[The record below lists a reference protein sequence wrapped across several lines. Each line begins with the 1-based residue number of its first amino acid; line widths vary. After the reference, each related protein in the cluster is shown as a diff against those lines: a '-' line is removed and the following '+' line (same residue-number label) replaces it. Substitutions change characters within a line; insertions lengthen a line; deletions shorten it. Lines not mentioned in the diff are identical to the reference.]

1 MSAGPPGSVS
11 SPASSP
17 ATLPRRIVLTGFM
30 GAGKSTVG
38 RLLAARLRWP
48 FLDIDS
54 LITAEHGLSV
64 ARIFAHHGEEHFRR
78 LEAETIARVLDPVQQ
93 DPDPAYQH
101 NQAIVA
107 LGGGAIETGV
117 VRHLLFDQPAS
128 VPGAVTI
135 FLTAPLPE
143 LLARCHATPLSTQNT
158 CNDED
163 EGTPVRPLLTAAEP
177 PEDRLARRLPH
188 YRRAHLT
195 VDTSGVPPEKVVD
208 RIMKWLEEWLP
219 ESHRESQH
227 RDKKTR

>member
-11 SPASSP
+11 SSTSSP

-64 ARIFAHHGEEHFRR
+64 ARIFAHHGEEHFRH

-93 DPDPAYQH
+93 DPGYNH

-107 LGGGAIETGV
+107 LGGGAIETEA
-117 VRHLLFDQPAS
+117 VRHLLFDEPAS
-128 VPGAVTI
+128 VPGTVTI

-158 CNDED
+158 CDDED
-163 EGTPVRPLLTAAEP
+163 EETPVRPLLTAPEP

-195 VDTSGVPPEKVVD
+195 VDTSGVPPEEVVD
-208 RIMKWLEEWLP
+208 RIMEWLQEWP
-219 ESHRESQH
+219 QESHQEWQY

>member
-1 MSAGPPGSVS
+1 MSAGPAGSVS
-11 SPASSP
+11 SSISSP

-38 RLLAARLRWP
+38 RLLAARLHWP

-93 DPDPAYQH
+93 DPGYNHD
-101 NQAIVA
+101 QAIVA
-107 LGGGAIETGV
+107 LGGGAIETEA
-117 VRHLLFDQPAS
+117 VRHLLFNEPAS

-158 CNDED
+158 CDDED
-163 EGTPVRPLLTAAEP
+163 EETPVRPLLTSPEP

-195 VDTSGVPPEKVVD
+195 VDTSGIPPGEVVD
-208 RIMKWLEEWLP
+208 RIMNWLQ
-219 ESHRESQH
+219 ESQH
-227 RDKKTR
+227 RAKKSR